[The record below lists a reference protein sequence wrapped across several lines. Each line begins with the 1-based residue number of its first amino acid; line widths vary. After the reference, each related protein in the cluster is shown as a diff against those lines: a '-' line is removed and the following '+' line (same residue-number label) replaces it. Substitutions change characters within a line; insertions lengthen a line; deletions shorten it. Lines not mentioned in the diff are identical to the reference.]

1 VHHSKDVD
9 VVPYLA
15 EFVAVF
21 MDRFVDIASRDIDD
35 NVALEMVETLRAM
48 QR

>member
-1 VHHSKDVD
+1 MCWQDAD
-9 VVPYLA
+9 VVPYLT

-35 NVALEMVETLRAM
+35 NVALEMIETLRAM
-48 QR
+48 QK